1 MSSTQEYGPISS
13 HDLNML
19 LSLLS
24 DAGFE
29 IDTRSADDR
38 SFNKA
43 TRKIIDLFQGGMTDP
58 SKLKAEMLFLF
69 GVQKREPVPSRRPLP
84 RYAIQGLPGFGR

>member
-1 MSSTQEYGPISS
+1 MSSAKESGPISS

-19 LSLLS
+19 RSLLS

-29 IDTRSADDR
+29 RDMHMDDDQ

-58 SKLKAEMLFLF
+58 SKLRGEMLFLF
-69 GVQKREPVPSRRPLP
+69 GVQKRESKPSRRPLP

>member
-1 MSSTQEYGPISS
+1 MSSAQEYGPISS

-19 LSLLS
+19 RSLLS

-29 IDTRSADDR
+29 RDAHVDDDR
-38 SFNKA
+38 SFNRA

-58 SKLKAEMLFLF
+58 SKLKGEMLFLF
-69 GVQKREPVPSRRPLP
+69 GVQKQERVPSRTPLP

>member
-1 MSSTQEYGPISS
+1 MSSAQKYGPISS

-19 LSLLS
+19 RSLLV

-29 IDTRSADDR
+29 IDTYSGDDR

-43 TRKIIDLFQGGMTDP
+43 TCKIIDLFQGGMTDP
-58 SKLKAEMLFLF
+58 FKLKGEMLFLF
-69 GVQKREPVPSRRPLP
+69 GVQKRERVPSRGPLP

>member
-1 MSSTQEYGPISS
+1 MSSAQEYGPISS

-19 LSLLS
+19 RSLLS

-29 IDTRSADDR
+29 SDTRLDDDR
-38 SFNKA
+38 TFNKA

-58 SKLKAEMLFLF
+58 SKLKGEMLFLF
-69 GVQKREPVPSRRPLP
+69 GVQKRERMPARKPLA
-84 RYAIQGLPGFGR
+84 RYAIQGLPEFGR